1 MADKEVTRS
10 DLRPSERSFN
20 GAHAAGREDPPVG
33 QGGQV
38 TCRSNTNDNF
48 HFRRKGQVRVVGLV
62 RCFFHA
68 PLVVDSKGGHGPP
81 GGMTTIAAIEIH
93 ERRNLSFLQVKQ
105 GPWNEI
111 ELRSIRKAARVA
123 SVLRGLNQEFFSR
136 FQMLSVPMEGE

>member
-1 MADKEVTRS
+1 M
-10 DLRPSERSFN
+10 
-20 GAHAAGREDPPVG
+20 
-33 QGGQV
+33 
-38 TCRSNTNDNF
+38 
-48 HFRRKGQVRVVGLV
+48 RVVGLV

-81 GGMTTIAAIEIH
+81 GGMTTIAAVEIH
-93 ERRNLSFLQVKQ
+93 ERRNLSFLQIKQ